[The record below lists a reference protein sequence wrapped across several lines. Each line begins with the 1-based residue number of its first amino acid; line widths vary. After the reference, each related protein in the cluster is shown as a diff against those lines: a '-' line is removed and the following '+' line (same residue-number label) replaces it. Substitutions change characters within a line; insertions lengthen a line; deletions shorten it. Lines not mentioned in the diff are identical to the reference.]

1 MRHAIHPTALGDLVI
16 LGDADAITG
25 VCFTDGRRPAYEH
38 LPRAGFPAAAAQLDE
53 YLAGVRRAFDLPLRL
68 VGTPFQQRMWTAL
81 LGVPYGETRTYAQ
94 LAAQLGT
101 GPRAVGLANGRNP
114 LSIVV
119 PCHRLVGTDGSLTGY
134 GGGLHRKRALL
145 ELEGAR

>member
-1 MRHAIHPTALGDLVI
+1 MNHAIHPTPLGDVVI

-25 VCFTDGRRPAYEH
+25 LYFTDGRRPEYAALAQGE
-38 LPRAGFPAAAAQLDE
+38 FPTVATQLDA
-53 YLAGVRRAFDLPLRL
+53 YFAGTLQRFDLPLRL

-81 LGVPYGETRTYAQ
+81 LDVPYGSTRTYAT
-94 LAAQLGT
+94 LARELGT

-119 PCHRLVGTDGSLTGY
+119 PCHRLVGTNGSLTGY
-134 GGGLHRKRALL
+134 GGGLHRKQALL
-145 ELEGAR
+145 ELEGAW